1 VYGPGHPGWQ
11 GAGAGPVWQRCCW
24 VGKGLSHPG
33 GLPVSVKTAK
43 ARKCRLLVGSL
54 MPVLVTS
61 KWKYVGW
68 LLHINRLLILDRTV
82 ENSEA
87 A

>member
-1 VYGPGHPGWQ
+1 M
-11 GAGAGPVWQRCCW
+11 
-24 VGKGLSHPG
+24 L
-33 GLPVSVKTAK
+33 VKTIK
-43 ARKCRLLVGSL
+43 VRKWRLSLGSL

-68 LLHINRLLILDRTV
+68 LLHINRLLILDRIV

>member
-1 VYGPGHPGWQ
+1 MHTGLQ
-11 GAGAGPVWQRCCW
+11 GAGAGPGWQCCHC
-24 VGKGLSHPG
+24 VGRGCPTPG
-33 GLPVSVKTAK
+33 GLPVLVKTIK
-43 ARKCRLLVGSL
+43 VRKWRLSVGSL

-68 LLHINRLLILDRTV
+68 LLHINRLLILDRIV